1 MKISPPLFLQTVN
14 IAITNIST
22 FKFQGWG
29 QLHVINVVIN
39 YNYRNICQLQLLL
52 QLKSNVINYN
62 YTKICQLQLLLQ
74 LKNNVINYNYNYFCS
89 HKGKTEV
96 MQSHF

>member
-1 MKISPPLFLQTVN
+1 MDKNFSTIILPAN
-14 IAITNIST
+14 IAVTNIST

-39 YNYRNICQLQLLL
+39 YNYRKICQLQLLL
-52 QLKSNVINYN
+52 QLKS
-62 YTKICQLQLLLQ
+62 
-74 LKNNVINYNYNYFCS
+74 NVINYNYNYFCS